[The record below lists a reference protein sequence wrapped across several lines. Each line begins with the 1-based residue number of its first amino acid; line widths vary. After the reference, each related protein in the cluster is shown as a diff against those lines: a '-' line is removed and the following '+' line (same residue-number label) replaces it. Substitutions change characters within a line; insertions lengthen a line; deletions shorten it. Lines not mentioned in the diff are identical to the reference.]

1 MAGRAHRFDLYL
13 TALDPVRGSEIAK
26 ARPCA
31 VVSSEEMNAWLRTV
45 IVVPMSSK
53 QKGYPFRVAVGFG
66 GVSGELLTDHL
77 RSVDRSRLIRHLGA
91 LDPATSQALLAKL
104 VDIFQP

>member
-1 MAGRAHRFDLYL
+1 
-13 TALDPVRGSEIAK
+13 
-26 ARPCA
+26 
-31 VVSSEEMNAWLRTV
+31 MNARLRTV
-45 IVVPMSSK
+45 IMVPISSK
-53 QKGYPFRVAVGFG
+53 QKGYPFRIPVGVG

-104 VDIFQP
+104 VDILQP

>member
-1 MAGRAHRFDLYL
+1 
-13 TALDPVRGSEIAK
+13 
-26 ARPCA
+26 
-31 VVSSEEMNAWLRTV
+31 MNARLRTV

-104 VDIFQP
+104 VHIFQP

>member
-1 MAGRAHRFDLYL
+1 
-13 TALDPVRGSEIAK
+13 
-26 ARPCA
+26 
-31 VVSSEEMNAWLRTV
+31 MNARLRTV

-53 QKGYPFRVAVGFG
+53 QTGYPFRVAVGFG
-66 GVSGELLTDHL
+66 GVSGELLTDHV
-77 RSVDRSRLIRHLGA
+77 RSVHRSRLIRHLGA

>member
-31 VVSSEEMNAWLRTV
+31 VVSSEEMNARLRTV

-53 QKGYPFRVAVGFG
+53 QTGYPFRVAVGFG
-66 GVSGELLTDHL
+66 GVSGELLTDHI

-104 VDIFQP
+104 VHIFQP

>member
-1 MAGRAHRFDLYL
+1 
-13 TALDPVRGSEIAK
+13 
-26 ARPCA
+26 
-31 VVSSEEMNAWLRTV
+31 MNLRLRTV

-53 QKGYPFRVAVGFG
+53 PKGYPFRLPVGFG
-66 GVSGELLTDHL
+66 GVSGELLTDHI
-77 RSVDRSRLIRHLGA
+77 RSVDRSRLIRHLGT